1 MQVCIDRVVRDDTGA
16 GLALLGERVV
26 ELVRNKKRVL
36 TRVVFL
42 STAVSGLHL
51 SWYAAALLRIL

>member
-1 MQVCIDRVVRDDTGA
+1 MQVCIDRVVRADTGA

-26 ELVRNKKRVL
+26 ELVRNKKRIL
-36 TRVVFL
+36 TRVVFV
-42 STAVSGLHL
+42 SAVSGLHL